1 MTGKLDLQDK
11 VSRNVR
17 DTSSKNKVLAR
28 TLIIAGWVLLAL
40 NIWVVFTNPHY
51 GYRARLGQGAVK
63 TALGNLIHLSVLGLG
78 VVALS
83 LVAWLHFKRRY
94 GRTPIAAALIVIVL
108 SLSLALPARPPAPA
122 VQGTPQSNTD
132 LPSASEDSLAAE
144 RTVTGIVFSPD
155 RPSAVVGSQ
164 VLYEGDATQGVTVVK
179 IYRDKVQFEKAG
191 AKWTQAVNE
200 EPAPH
205 WQ

>member
-1 MTGKLDLQDK
+1 MKDK

-17 DTSSKNKVLAR
+17 DRSSKNKVLAD

-51 GYRARLGQGAVK
+51 GYRARQGRGTAEI
-63 TALGNLIHLSVLGLG
+63 ALGNLIHLSVLGLG

-83 LVAWLHFKRRY
+83 LVAWLHFKQRY
-94 GRTPIAAALIVIVL
+94 GRTPIAAALIIIVL
-108 SLSLALPARPPAPA
+108 SLSLALPARPPAPP
-122 VQGTPQSNTD
+122 VRPTPQSNTD
-132 LPSASEDSLAAE
+132 LPPDSEDPLAAE
-144 RTVTGIVFSPD
+144 RMVTGIVFSPD

-164 VLYEGDATQGVTVVK
+164 VLYEGDATQGVTVVR
-179 IYRDKVQFEKAG
+179 IYRDKVQFEKDG

-200 EPAPH
+200 RPAPN
-205 WQ
+205 WE